1 MSDTHWLKKQLAVI
15 RLSVLSDEEVDVG
28 AQPILREDPFSDVT
42 VRLFRPGDEK
52 DFRRLNEAWI
62 AKYFGIESADEATFA
77 DPQHKIIEPGG
88 QIFLAFLDG
97 VAVGTVGMRRM
108 SGASRSYELIKM
120 ATDERY
126 QRRGIARAVVEA
138 AIKWARQQK
147 AKRLYLET
155 NSSLIPAITLYESVG
170 FKHMPPQ
177 PTPYKRADVFMEMW
191 LEPEWLKFI

>member
-1 MSDTHWLKKQLAVI
+1 M
-15 RLSVLSDEEVDVG
+15 G
-28 AQPILREDPFSDVT
+28 AQPIMHENPASEVS
-42 VRLFRPGDEK
+42 VRLFRAGDER

-62 AKYFGIESADEATFA
+62 AKYFGIESKDEETFA

-97 VAVGTVGMRRM
+97 VAVGTVGLRRM
-108 SGASRSYELIKM
+108 SSEVRSYELIKM
-120 ATDERY
+120 ATDEKY
-126 QRRGIARAVVEA
+126 QRRGIARSVVQA

-155 NSSLIPAITLYESVG
+155 NSSLTPAITLYKSVG
-170 FKHMPPQ
+170 FKQMPPQ

-191 LEPEWLKFI
+191 LEPEWVKYI